1 MTLTPMDRTFKQ
13 KISKETV
20 VLKDTIDQL
29 NLIDIYRSLHPKPV
43 EYKSFSRVHGTFSRI
58 DHMPYYKII
67 LSLLEK
73 VEIITNIF
81 SDHSDMTLEINDK
94 KKTAKNTNI
103 WRLNNMLLNKQWDT
117 EKIKKE
123 IKNTWI

>member
-1 MTLTPMDRTFKQ
+1 MDRLSRQKANKEALVLSDILDQIDLIGVYRTF
-13 KISKETV
+13 
-20 VLKDTIDQL
+20 
-29 NLIDIYRSLHPKPV
+29 HPKAAK
-43 EYKSFSRVHGTFSRI
+43 YIFFSSAHGTFSRI